1 MRDWTAQPG
10 DSRLVSAGWW
20 MHIGGCCH
28 LSGSAMARKVV
39 TTTIT
44 ITGVLAALALITA
57 YVIGVWPFAGKLEQ
71 VAESQGE
78 ALVGGPFTLVDQ
90 TGGRVTDADFAG
102 RSKLMFFGYTYC
114 PDMCPLG
121 LATMAAAYEQ
131 LSPEEQQRVVPIFV
145 TVDPE
150 RDTVEAIADYVDLF
164 HPAMVGL
171 TGTLEETA
179 ATAKA
184 YRVYYRKAESE
195 SATEY
200 LVDHSTFTYLMDEE
214 NRYVTHF
221 GHDAQP
227 ADLVEGIRRHLESA
241 G

>member
-1 MRDWTAQPG
+1 MVQKVAATAIKVTG
-10 DSRLVSAGWW
+10 ALV
-20 MHIGGCCH
+20 
-28 LSGSAMARKVV
+28 
-39 TTTIT
+39 
-44 ITGVLAALALITA
+44 VLALVTA
-57 YVIGVWPFAGKLEQ
+57 YVLGVWPFAGKLEK
-71 VAESQGE
+71 VASSQGE
-78 ALVGGPFTLVDQ
+78 ALVGGPFSLVDH
-90 TGGRVTDADFAG
+90 TGRRVTDADFAG
-102 RSKLMFFGYTYC
+102 QNKLMFFGYTYC

-121 LATMAAAYEQ
+121 LATIAAAYEQ

-164 HPAMVGL
+164 HPKMVGL

-200 LVDHSTFTYLMDEE
+200 LVDHSTFTYLMDGE
-214 NRYVTHF
+214 NHYVTHF

>member
-1 MRDWTAQPG
+1 MSQNVAAT
-10 DSRLVSAGWW
+10 SIKVAG
-20 MHIGGCCH
+20 
-28 LSGSAMARKVV
+28 AVV
-39 TTTIT
+39 
-44 ITGVLAALALITA
+44 VLALVTA
-57 YVIGVWPFAGKLEQ
+57 YVVGVWPFAGKLEQ
-71 VAESQGE
+71 VTESQGE
-78 ALVGGPFTLVDQ
+78 ALVGGPFSLVDQ
-90 TGGRVTDADFAG
+90 TGRRVTEADFAG

-121 LATMAAAYEQ
+121 LATIAAAYDQ
-131 LSPEEQQRVVPIFV
+131 LSAEEQQRVVPIFV

-164 HPAMVGL
+164 HPEMVGL

-200 LVDHSTFTYLMDEE
+200 LVDHSTFTYLMDGE

>member
-1 MRDWTAQPG
+1 M
-10 DSRLVSAGWW
+10 SRMVA
-20 MHIGGCCH
+20 
-28 LSGSAMARKVV
+28 A
-39 TTTIT
+39 TTIKV
-44 ITGVLAALALITA
+44 TGALVVLVLATA
-57 YVIGVWPFAGKLEQ
+57 YVLGVWPFAGDLEE
-71 VAESQGE
+71 VAGSQGE
-78 ALVGGPFTLVDQ
+78 ALVGGPFSLVDE
-90 TGGRVTDADFAG
+90 TGRRVTDADFAG

-121 LATMAAAYEQ
+121 LATMAAAYQQ
-131 LSPEEQQRVVPIFV
+131 LSPEERQRVVPIFV

-164 HPAMVGL
+164 HPDLVGL
-171 TGTLEETA
+171 TGTLEETDA
-179 ATAKA
+179 AAKA

-200 LVDHSTFTYLMDEE
+200 LVDHSTFTYLMDGE
-214 NRYVTHF
+214 NHYVTHF